1 MKKLL
6 VIAMT
11 LASVSAFAEHHD
23 NHAHKAVMDACA
35 KEFKGDKAKT
45 EACVVEK
52 TKAAAATAT
61 TTTEAAPATAPA
73 PAAKK

>member
-11 LASVSAFAEHHD
+11 LASVSAFAEHHN
-23 NHAHKAVMDACA
+23 NHAHKAVMEACA

-45 EACVVEK
+45 EACVAEK
-52 TKAAAATAT
+52 TKAAAPA
-61 TTTEAAPATAPA
+61 TTTEAAPATTA

>member
-11 LASVSAFAEHHD
+11 LASVSAFAEHHN

-45 EACVVEK
+45 EACVAEK
-52 TKAAAATAT
+52 TKAAAPAPAA
-61 TTTEAAPATAPA
+61 TTEAAPTTTA

>member
-11 LASVSAFAEHHD
+11 LASVSAFAEHHN